1 MRVLAVTTWFPTAVA
16 PSRGSF
22 VVNNL
27 HAIGRAHELRVL
39 HLVAP
44 GDDDGTRRLMHAGL
58 PVRRIPMNPQNPA
71 DVARAARALG
81 AALRSDAFTP
91 QILHTM
97 AASALEPAA
106 LLRPRLPWIHTE
118 HWSALTA
125 PETLPP
131 TARAALPA
139 LRRLLR
145 LPDIVTTDSQFLADG
160 VALGR
165 GGRDTR
171 PVPCIVEPYPPAP
184 RRDRGDGTLRLV
196 SVGGI
201 IDRKDPL
208 LALEVVAELVRRG
221 VDAHLTWVG
230 EGPLR
235 DAVTER
241 AAAPDLAGRI
251 TLTGTLDAAGVR
263 AALADADVF
272 LAPTRSDNFFIAVAE
287 AVIAGRPVVTGAK
300 GGQSEYLDP
309 AYSRL
314 VASRD
319 ASQWADAVAELD
331 AATAAT
337 PAQAIAATI
346 GDRFSTAAATRGYN
360 TAYRD
365 LLAPRGETWPG
376 DEPRG

>member
-39 HLVAP
+39 HLVSP
-44 GDDDGTRRLMHAGL
+44 GDDDGTRRLLHEGL
-58 PVRRIPMNPQNPA
+58 QVRRVPMNPQSPA
-71 DVARAARALG
+71 DVARAARAIS
-81 AALRSDAFTP
+81 AALRSDAFAP

-106 LLRPRLPWIHTE
+106 LLRPRPPWIHTE

-131 TARAALPA
+131 TGRAALPA
-139 LRRLLR
+139 LRQLLR

-160 VALGR
+160 VRRGR
-165 GGRDTR
+165 GARDTR
-171 PVPCIVEPYPPAP
+171 VVPCIVEPYPPSP
-184 RRDRGDGTLRLV
+184 RRDRADQALRLV
-196 SVGGI
+196 SVGGL

-208 LALEVVAELVRRG
+208 LALDVVAELARRG
-221 VDAHLTWVG
+221 VDARLTWVG

-235 DAVTER
+235 EAVTER
-241 AAAPDLAGRI
+241 GAAPELAGRI
-251 TLTGTLDAAGVR
+251 TLAGTLDAAGVR
-263 AALADADVF
+263 AALADADIF

-300 GGQSEYLDP
+300 GGQGEYLDP

-314 VASRD
+314 VSARD
-319 ASQWADAVAELD
+319 ASQWADAVVELD
-331 AATAAT
+331 AATSTT
-337 PAQAIAATI
+337 PAEAISATV
-346 GDRFSTAAATRGYN
+346 GERFSTAAATRGYN

-365 LLAPRGETWPG
+365 LLAPRGEAWSG
-376 DEPRG
+376 HGSRG

>member
-27 HAIGRAHELRVL
+27 HAIGRAHELRVI
-39 HLVAP
+39 HLVSP
-44 GDDDGTRRLMHAGL
+44 GDDDGTRQQVHEGIR
-58 PVRRIPMNPQNPA
+58 VRRVPMNPQSPA
-71 DVARAARALG
+71 EVARAARAVS
-81 AALRSDAFTP
+81 AALRSDSFTP

-106 LLRPRLPWIHTE
+106 LLRPQLPWIHTE

-125 PETLPP
+125 PETLG
-131 TARAALPA
+131 TAGRAALPA
-139 LRRLLR
+139 VRRLLR
-145 LPDIVTTDSQFLADG
+145 LPGIVTTDSQFLADG
-160 VALGR
+160 VRRGR
-165 GGRDTR
+165 GSRDTR
-171 PVPCIVEPYPPAP
+171 VVPCIVEPYPAAA
-184 RRDRGDGTLRLV
+184 RRERTDGALSLV
-196 SVGGI
+196 SVGGL

-221 VDAHLTWVG
+221 LDARLTWVG

-235 DAVTER
+235 GAVTER

-251 TLTGTLDAAGVR
+251 TLTGTLDAVGVR
-263 AALADADVF
+263 AALAEADLL

-314 VASRD
+314 VDTRD
-319 ASQWADAVAELD
+319 VARWADAVAELD
-331 AATAAT
+331 AATADV

-346 GDRFSTAAATRGYN
+346 GDRFSTAAAARGYN

-365 LLAPRGETWPG
+365 LLAPRGGTWPG

>member
-1 MRVLAVTTWFPTAVA
+1 MRILAVTTWFPTAVA

-44 GDDDGTRRLMHAGL
+44 GDDDGTRQLVHAGL
-58 PVRRIPMNPQNPA
+58 RVRRLPMNPQNPA
-71 DVARAARALG
+71 DVARASRAIA
-81 AALRSDAFTP
+81 AALRSDAFAP

-97 AASALEPAA
+97 AVSALEPAA

-125 PETLPP
+125 PETLSP
-131 TARAALPA
+131 AGRAALPA

-145 LPDIVTTDSQFLADG
+145 LPDIVTTDSQFLAEG
-160 VALGR
+160 VRLGR
-165 GGRDTR
+165 GERDTR

-184 RRDRGDGTLRLV
+184 RRDRTDQALRLV
-196 SVGGI
+196 SVGGL

-208 LALEVVAELVRRG
+208 LAVDIVAELVRHG

-235 DAVTER
+235 DAVAER
-241 AAAPDLAGRI
+241 AAAPDLSGRI

-263 AALADADVF
+263 GALADTDLF

-300 GGQSEYLDP
+300 GGQGEYLDP

-314 VASRD
+314 VATRD
-319 ASQWADAVAELD
+319 ASHWADAVIELD
-331 AATAAT
+331 AATRNT
-337 PAQAIAATI
+337 PAEAISATI

-365 LLAPRGETWPG
+365 LLAPRGEAWS
-376 DEPRG
+376 DDDRRG